1 MGVRIGLLLK
11 QDAGRTETE
20 DEKFFRSVLGYIL
33 HDRKTNEETR
43 ELNIYSLY
51 GITVN

>member
-20 DEKFFRSVLGYIL
+20 DKKFLRSVLGYIL
-33 HDRKTNEETR
+33 YDHKTNEDTR
-43 ELNIYSLY
+43 ELNICSLY
-51 GITVN
+51 GIIVN